1 MLIEA
6 ETEEVC
12 GEPRERRTRKNP
24 TTSTARGGRTNPD
37 RQPPLVETAVG
48 VEGGTD
54 DNACSAWW

>member
-24 TTSTARGGRTNPD
+24 TTSTARGGRKNPD
-37 RQPPLVETAVG
+37 RQPPLVETAVRA
-48 VEGGTD
+48 EGGTERR
-54 DNACSAWW
+54 

>member
-6 ETEEVC
+6 ETEEVG

-37 RQPPLVETAVG
+37 RQPPRYETAVRA
-48 VEGGTD
+48 EGGTERR
-54 DNACSAWW
+54 